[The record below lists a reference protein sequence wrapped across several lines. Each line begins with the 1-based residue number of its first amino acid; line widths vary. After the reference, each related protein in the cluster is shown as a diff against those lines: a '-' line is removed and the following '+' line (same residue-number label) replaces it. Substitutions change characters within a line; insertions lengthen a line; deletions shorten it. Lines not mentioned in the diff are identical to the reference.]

1 MSDVDPRL
9 GPAPPQRR
17 PEPVDDD
24 ATRRG
29 WRNLVLDLGPLARH
43 RQFRLLTVGRGVS
56 ALGTMVTYVAVPYQV
71 YRLTRSSL
79 AVGSVG
85 LVELAA
91 LLSMAFLGGALA
103 DAVDR
108 RKMVMATETLLGLC
122 AAGLVVNASLAHP
135 RVWPIV
141 AIAGAMAGLD
151 ALQRPALDA
160 MIPRLVDRDEMAAAA
175 AIESFQGTL
184 AMIAGPAIAG
194 VLLAAVGVPAAF
206 LVDVASFALSLVAL
220 AAMAAVT
227 LPCDAAR
234 PSWRRVLE
242 GLAYARSR
250 PELLGTYAVD
260 LLAMFFGMPTAL
272 FPAIAVRFGGA
283 GVLGVLYAA
292 PSVGAF
298 LATATSGWTRRVH
311 RHGRAIAVAAMG
323 WGAAIGVFGLA
334 SSLWLALA
342 GLVAAGGADM
352 VSAIFR
358 STLWNLTIPDALRG
372 RLASVELISYSTG
385 PLLGNAEA
393 GVAASAIGVGPSV
406 VLGGAACVVAVA
418 VCAAAVPQLR
428 AYDDR
433 AAGSSDRPPAAQGP

>member
-1 MSDVDPRL
+1 V
-9 GPAPPQRR
+9 
-17 PEPVDDD
+17 
-24 ATRRG
+24 
-29 WRNLVLDLGPLARH
+29 VLDLGPLVRH
-43 RQFRLLTVGRGVS
+43 REFRLLTIGQGVS

-71 YRLTRSSL
+71 YRLTHSSL

-103 DAVDR
+103 DAVNR
-108 RKMVMATETLLGLC
+108 RKLVMATEASLGLC
-122 AAGLVVNASLAHP
+122 AAGLAINASVDQP
-135 RVWPIV
+135 SVWPV
-141 AIAGAMAGLD
+141 FVLAGVMAGLD

-160 MIPRLVDRDEMAAAA
+160 MIPRLVGPDEMAAAA
-175 AIESFQGTL
+175 AVESFQGTL
-184 AMIAGPAIAG
+184 ARIAGPAIAG
-194 VLLAAVGVPAAF
+194 VLLAAVGVAAAF
-206 LVDVASFALSLVAL
+206 LVDVATFGLSLVAL

-227 LPCDAAR
+227 LPPDAAR
-234 PSWRRVLE
+234 PSLRRVLE

-272 FPAIAVRFGGA
+272 FPAIAGRFGGA
-283 GVLGVLYAA
+283 GILGLLYAA

-298 LATATSGWTRRVH
+298 VASATSGWTRRVH

-323 WGAAIGVFGLA
+323 WGVAIVVFGLA
-334 SSLWLALA
+334 TPLWLALL

-358 STLWNLTIPDALRG
+358 STLWNRTIPDALRG
-372 RLASVELISYSTG
+372 RLASVELISYSAG

-393 GVAASAIGVGPSV
+393 GVAASVIGVGPSV
-406 VLGGAACVVAVA
+406 VLGGVACVVAVA
-418 VCAAAVPQLR
+418 VCAGAVPSLR

-433 AAGSSDRPPAAQGP
+433 GPRR